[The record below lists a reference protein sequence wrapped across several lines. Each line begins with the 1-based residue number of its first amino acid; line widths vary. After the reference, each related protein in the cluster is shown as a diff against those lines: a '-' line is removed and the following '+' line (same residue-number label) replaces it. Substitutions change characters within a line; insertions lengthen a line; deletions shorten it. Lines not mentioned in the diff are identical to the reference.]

1 MIEFRGIEKTFPQ
14 KSGTLKALS
23 EIHLNIEK
31 GDIFGV
37 IGHSGAGKST
47 LLRTVNMLERPTAGD
62 VIVDGKVLTKLSAK
76 EVRRVQRKIG
86 MIFQH
91 FNLLDSKNVFDNVA
105 MPLKLARTP
114 KDELIQRVDEQL
126 AFVGL
131 SDKRSSYPSQLSG
144 GQKQRVAIARAL
156 AARPHILLCD
166 EATSAL
172 DPKTTSSIL
181 DLLKRVNKEY
191 NITILLIT
199 HEMKVIKQTCNRVA
213 VMEDGRIV
221 ETDSLLHLFS
231 RPKSKAGRE
240 FVQSVLRDE
249 FPPNLLA
256 AEQSDEMSKLI
267 KMEILG
273 EASGQNLLSQVS
285 KQFAVE
291 SYVKFGNVFELQG
304 VPFGHLFVELKGTPT
319 EIRRAERYIAD
330 QNAAVQEV
338 I

>member
-1 MIEFRGIEKTFPQ
+1 M
-14 KSGTLKALS
+14 KALS

-221 ETDSLLHLFS
+221 ETDSLLNLFS